1 MSSQSKLWILSN
13 SIFFCY
19 EVVEVGDDIS
29 AVEDSE
35 AVLLC
40 NHQSTAD
47 TPLIM
52 IVLWPKGMCS
62 GKVMWIMDHIFRFT
76 HFGLMSTI
84 RNDFFIRQVSLWR
97 LISYKLSALWLS
109 LLFFGYIIFSQKD
122 FFPRQ
127 EYKRFQY
134 LAFFYPI
141 SKVLLWHFEHFIH
154 LFLNCFGNIRSH
166 PEDKIHKQ
174 VYFLWK
180 GW

>member
-84 RNDFFIRQVSLWR
+84 RNDFFIRQVSLSR
-97 LISYKLSALWLS
+97 LISYILSSLWLS
-109 LLFFGYIIFSQKD
+109 LLFFGYIQSERLFSKTGIQKISV
-122 FFPRQ
+122 FGLLLSNIQ
-127 EYKRFQY
+127 GTVM
-134 LAFFYPI
+134 AFWTFYSP
-141 SKVLLWHFEHFIH
+141 
-154 LFLNCFGNIRSH
+154 LFKLF
-166 PEDKIHKQ
+166 
-174 VYFLWK
+174 W
-180 GW
+180 